1 MTADVEEK
9 YVIAQA
15 NEEIGEDGRLKHE
28 KVTCRKKGEIVELP
42 R

>member
-9 YVIAQA
+9 YIIAQA
-15 NEEIGEDGRLKHE
+15 NEPLTEDGRLAHD

-42 R
+42 K